1 MNSNWKN
8 RPKLPMTNEFD
19 EDTPPSWIMK
29 AYRDAIRKRKEW
41 DKGFEKE
48 LRELL
53 EKCPR
58 LRKEILGE

>member
-1 MNSNWKN
+1 MKENLKTFPKCVDDECDGFAACKWK
-8 RPKLPMTNEFD
+8 
-19 EDTPPSWIMK
+19 K
-29 AYRDAIRKRKEW
+29 A
-41 DKGFEKE
+41 FEKE